1 MKDLYPE
8 CVMCEYLD
16 NGRCMI
22 GSWLDPFT
30 RPKRDINDCLREADE
45 EVIDL

>member
-1 MKDLYPE
+1 MANLHAE
-8 CVMCEYLD
+8 CVMCEYLH

-30 RPKRDINDCLREADE
+30 KPKRDINECLRESE
-45 EVIDL
+45 EDPSDG